1 MTEQQKP
8 NDGVTASVA
17 SATTKKWTYGRI
29 TGYAL
34 GLVLIVGLF
43 FAGRWYFTCPCDT
56 TPGAVLWGDVV
67 EEPVSDWSFANES
80 ELCQIQVQGAVF
92 SQALNLNCM
101 ATPEGQLY
109 LSCSN
114 CEPKRWSRL
123 AMNNENGRIRLNGL
137 VYPVTIKRV
146 TDPAE
151 ADRSWE
157 ARLIKLEDS
166 TVLGAG
172 TPVGTPRPSDDEWWT
187 FRIASRTE

>member
-1 MTEQQKP
+1 MTDIQKL
-8 NDGVTASVA
+8 NDGATSRGA
-17 SATTKKWTYGRI
+17 SATTKKWTSGRI
-29 TGYAL
+29 AGYAF
-34 GLVLIVGLF
+34 GLVLVVGLI
-43 FAGRWYFTCPCDT
+43 FAGRWFFTCPCET
-56 TPGAVLWGDVV
+56 MPGAVLWGDVV
-67 EEPVSDWSFANES
+67 EEPVNDWSFANEV
-80 ELCQIQVQGAVF
+80 ELCQIQVQGAIF
-92 SQALNLNCM
+92 PQALNLNCM
-101 ATPEGQLY
+101 ATSQGQLY

-137 VYPVTIKRV
+137 VYPVTITRV

-157 ARLIKLEDS
+157 ARLLKLEDS